1 MSSPSVGCRRAR
13 VEAPG
18 PPPVYKRCELGL
30 GLTLAGE
37 NLAVAMPGELQL
49 RFVLTKCP
57 ICTSIMAPFVNW
69 KNAFK
74 KKKSFKKEGVKEEG
88 DFNV

>member
-1 MSSPSVGCRRAR
+1 M
-13 VEAPG
+13 EAPG

-74 KKKSFKKEGVKEEG
+74 KNHLKRRE
-88 DFNV
+88 